1 METALIV
8 GESLV
13 DVVHHADGRV
23 AEHAGGSPANVAV
36 ALSRLGRA
44 TTLVTQYAEDRLGAV
59 LDAHLRAEGVD
70 VARQDPTS
78 GRTSSADARL
88 GDDGSA
94 TYEFD
99 LDWSIEPWRPERPPL
114 VVHTGS
120 LGAVLAPGARSVL
133 AMLDAAQ
140 PHATITYDLNIRPG
154 AMGPLDDVRRT
165 ALALAARA
173 DVVKASD
180 EDLHHLFPDV
190 DEVSAAREL
199 LEHGPAA
206 VVITRGG
213 EGATALTAS
222 HQVDV
227 RAPRVVVAD
236 TIGAGD
242 SFCAAVIDELW
253 TLGALGGAARDT
265 LHALRVDGWRRVLE
279 HAVAVAAVTVTRPGA
294 DPPRRGDLP

>member
-1 METALIV
+1 MESALIV
-8 GESLV
+8 GEALV
-13 DVVHHADGRV
+13 DVVHQADGQV
-23 AEHAGGSPANVAV
+23 TEHAGGSPANVAV
-36 ALSRLGRA
+36 ALSRLGRT
-44 TTLVTQYAEDRLGAV
+44 TTLVTQYADDRLGAV
-59 LDAHLRAEGVD
+59 LDTHLRDEGVD
-70 VARQDPTS
+70 VARQEPAS

-88 GDDGSA
+88 GGDGAA
-94 TYEFD
+94 TYTFD
-99 LDWSIEPWRPERPPL
+99 LDWSIRSWAPPEHPV

-154 AMGPLDDVRRT
+154 AMGPLADVRRT

-180 EDLHHLFPDV
+180 EDLHHLFPDL
-190 DEVSAAREL
+190 DEEAAAHGL

-213 EGATALTAS
+213 EGATALTSS
-222 HQVDV
+222 HRVDV
-227 RAPRVVVAD
+227 VAPRVEVAD

-253 TLGALGGAARDT
+253 TLGALGGGARDT
-265 LHALRVDGWRRVLE
+265 LRALRVDGWRRVLE
-279 HAVAVAAVTVTRPGA
+279 HATAVAAITVTRPGA
-294 DPPRRGDLP
+294 DPPRRTDLP